1 MAGLKIRDGDFSA
14 TNVVSSFGKY
24 GSKERV
30 ITVFLLMSL
39 FSGTG
44 QARAGRAPTTAMAG
58 AYSAASINRATTTR
72 VGPGSSGAAVLRLE
86 ILLDRAHF
94 SCGEIDGRYGQNL
107 KNAIEAYQLA
117 NQLSVD
123 GIVGQSMWQILNQDS
138 ADAVIEHTISAEDIA
153 GPFDKNIPADWVAR
167 SKLKGMYYASPLQEF
182 TGKYHATEALLKR
195 LNPGQSFDRVGEEIL
210 VPNVITR
217 SAGRAASVVITGLNT
232 KERIRAASVEALD
245 SAGKVLF
252 YATANVGGAHD
263 PLPVGKWKVTDIVHN
278 PWYNYNS
285 DLFWDPENPN
295 TKAKIPPGPNGP
307 VGLVWIGISKPHY
320 GMHGA
325 SDPGLIGRTH
335 SDGCVRMTNW
345 DALALAS
352 LVAVGTPVIMKEDLG
367 SPGARQAKNRE
378 KAGGVEST
386 ADLREDRSAAKRSG
400 TPK

>member
-1 MAGLKIRDGDFSA
+1 M
-14 TNVVSSFGKY
+14 
-24 GSKERV
+24 ERL
-30 ITVFLLMSL
+30 ITVSLLLSL
-39 FSGTG
+39 VSGIS
-44 QARAGRAPTTAMAG
+44 QARAGSAPTAAV
-58 AYSAASINRATTTR
+58 ASESSAASINRAAIVR
-72 VGPGSSGAAVLRLE
+72 VGSGSSGPAVLRLE

-123 GIVGQSMWQILNQDS
+123 GVVGPSMWQLLNQDS

-153 GPFDKNIPADWVAR
+153 GPFDKNIPTDWVAR

-182 TGKYHATEALLKR
+182 TGKYHATEALLRR
-195 LNPGQSFDRVGEEIL
+195 LNPGQSFDSVGQEIL
-210 VPNVITR
+210 VPNVITPR
-217 SAGRAASVVITGLNT
+217 AGRAASVVVTGLAT
-232 KERIRAASVEALD
+232 KDPVRAASVEALD

-252 YATANVGGAHD
+252 YATANIGGAHD

-320 GMHGA
+320 GLHGA

-335 SDGCVRMTNW
+335 SDGCIRMTNW
-345 DALALAS
+345 DALELAK
-352 LVAVGTPVIMKEDLG
+352 LVGVGTPVIMQEDPG
-367 SPGARQAKNRE
+367 SPGAREAKNLG
-378 KAGGVEST
+378 KARSPEST
-386 ADLREDRSAAKRSG
+386 ADLREARSAAKRSG
-400 TPK
+400 APQ

>member
-1 MAGLKIRDGDFSA
+1 M
-14 TNVVSSFGKY
+14 
-24 GSKERV
+24 ERF
-30 ITVFLLMSL
+30 IAVFLLLSL
-39 FSGTG
+39 FSGTS
-44 QARAGRAPTTAMAG
+44 QARAGRSPTTAVAS
-58 AYSAASINRATTTR
+58 ASSAAPINRATTTR
-72 VGPGSSGAAVLRLE
+72 VGPGSSGPAVLRLE

-94 SCGEIDGRYGQNL
+94 SCGEIDGRYDQNL

-117 NQLSVD
+117 NQLRVD
-123 GIVGQSMWQILNQDS
+123 GVVGPSVWQLLNQDS
-138 ADAVIEHTISAEDIA
+138 ADAVIEHTISAADIA
-153 GPFDKNIPADWVAR
+153 GPFDKNIPTDWVAR

-325 SDPGLIGRTH
+325 SDPGLIGRTY

-345 DALALAS
+345 DALELAK
-352 LVAVGTPVIMKEDLG
+352 LVEVGTPVIMKEAPG
-367 SPGARQAKNRE
+367 SPGARDAKNLG
-378 KAGGVEST
+378 KPGSPEST
-386 ADLREDRSAAKRSG
+386 ADLRAARSAAKRSG
-400 TPK
+400 APQ

>member
-1 MAGLKIRDGDFSA
+1 M
-14 TNVVSSFGKY
+14 
-24 GSKERV
+24 ERT
-30 ITVFLLMSL
+30 ITVFILLSL

-44 QARAGRAPTTAMAG
+44 QARVDRAHLAAMAS
-58 AYSAASINRATTTR
+58 ASSAASINRATTRR

-117 NQLSVD
+117 NQLNVD
-123 GIVGQSMWQILNQDS
+123 GVVGPSVWQLLNQDS

-153 GPFDKNIPADWVAR
+153 GPFDKNIPTDWVAR

-182 TGKYHATEALLKR
+182 TGKYHATEALLRR
-195 LNPGQSFDRVGEEIL
+195 LNPGQSFDSVGQEIL
-210 VPNVITR
+210 VPNVITPH
-217 SAGRAASVVITGLNT
+217 SGRAASVVVTGLAT
-232 KERIRAASVEALD
+232 KDPVRAASVEALD

-252 YATANVGGAHD
+252 YATANIGGAHD

-278 PWYNYNS
+278 PWYNYNPN
-285 DLFWDPENPN
+285 LFWDADDANA
-295 TKAKIPPGPNGP
+295 KVKIPPGPNGP
-307 VGLVWIGISKPHY
+307 VGVVWIGISKPHY
-320 GMHGA
+320 GLHGA

-352 LVAVGTPVIMKEDLG
+352 LVGVGTPVIMMEEPG
-367 SPGARQAKNRE
+367 SPGAREAKNLG
-378 KAGGVEST
+378 KAGSPEST
-386 ADLREDRSAAKRSG
+386 EDLRAGRSAAKRSG
-400 TPK
+400 APQ